1 MTITSWIDALER
13 VNMRALRAQDDARE
27 AAQHSSD
34 RALSAWL
41 RVHAALLAR
50 IRESEEVELGSK

>member
-1 MTITSWIDALER
+1 MNDWIEELER
-13 VNMRALRAQDDARE
+13 VNTSALQAEDDARE

-41 RVHAALLAR
+41 RVHAALIAR
-50 IRESEEVELGSK
+50 IRESEGGKVPSK